1 MKVTFTYDSEKY
13 RALKMCAEQKG
24 TTIEAELVQAADALY
39 QKNVPASVKAFI
51 GHKAKTRRSRGNPR
65 GSSSSAVETPPSGD

>member
-1 MKVTFTYDSEKY
+1 MKVIFPYDREKY
-13 RALKMCAEQKG
+13 DALKMCAEQKG

-51 GHKAKTRRSRGNPR
+51 GHKAKTRRSSGNPQ
-65 GSSSSAVETPPSGD
+65 GSASSAVETVPSGD

>member
-24 TTIEAELVQAADALY
+24 TSIEAEMEQAAEALY
-39 QKNVPASVKAFI
+39 QKIVPSNIKAFI
-51 GHKAKTRRSRGNPR
+51 SHKGKNRRNA
-65 GSSSSAVETPPSGD
+65 SSSSAVASGAGD

>member
-24 TTIEAELVQAADALY
+24 SSIEAELEQAAEALY
-39 QKNVPASVKAFI
+39 QKLVPGNVKAFI
-51 GHKAKTRRSRGNPR
+51 AHKSKGHRSK
-65 GSSSSAVETPPSGD
+65 SSSSAVGSNDL